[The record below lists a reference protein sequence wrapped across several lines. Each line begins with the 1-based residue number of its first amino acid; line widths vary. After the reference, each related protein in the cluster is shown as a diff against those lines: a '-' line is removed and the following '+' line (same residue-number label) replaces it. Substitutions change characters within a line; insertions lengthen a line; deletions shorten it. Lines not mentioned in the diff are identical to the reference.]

1 MPNRIPHF
9 QMSNFLRHNTTPIPL
24 SSIRLT
30 GSTDSHCPICKNP
43 YSDPPSDSVHPEIG
57 ADVPEYA
64 VKVCHRPCSH
74 VFGRHCLEQHIRA
87 GMPWSHTCP
96 LCRAVWFN
104 APNVGR
110 QQVLREIEDGLMRL
124 ARVEIQEPDVRMEL
138 DDVEQALERIRDVLY
153 EQRWI

>member
-1 MPNRIPHF
+1 
-9 QMSNFLRHNTTPIPL
+9 
-24 SSIRLT
+24 
-30 GSTDSHCPICKNP
+30 
-43 YSDPPSDSVHPEIG
+43 
-57 ADVPEYA
+57 
-64 VKVCHRPCSH
+64 
-74 VFGRHCLEQHIRA
+74 
-87 GMPWSHTCP
+87 MPWSHTCP

-124 ARVEIQEPDVRMEL
+124 ARMEIQEPDVRMEL